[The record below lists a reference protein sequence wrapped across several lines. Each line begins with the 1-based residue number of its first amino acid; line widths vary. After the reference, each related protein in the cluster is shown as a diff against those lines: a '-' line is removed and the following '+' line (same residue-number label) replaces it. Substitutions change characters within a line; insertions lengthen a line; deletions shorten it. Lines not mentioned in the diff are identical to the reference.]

1 MRPSATQDEA
11 ADVPWPAVPDVLA
24 AYPVRQALPG
34 DGALYLDRPL
44 PFLCVHRRTSDA
56 AASRLVTGQA
66 AYLVALPSKEART
79 FADALYRAISSPF
92 DAGITVEV
100 WSAPAPPATEPSTAG
115 RPHFRLVAPKTPALA
130 EMLGALEKALREVEV
145 GGQAAQV
152 EHVEEAAPAP
162 PGLPPLFSEGD
173 GAPLPLI
180 GLEVGAVYRNA
191 KTGAFFPALFE
202 AVRRSLSEALK
213 KAFYRLVCTRTSLR
227 PAGPLALGPS
237 RLSEST
243 LDVDQRLAR
252 IDSAFKFL
260 LQITPVNTEA
270 AWETF
275 QQSGF
280 REEPAFRYRPLPI
293 DPEKLKRTLF
303 NVPVERVDDPS
314 LAWLFR
320 EKQEE
325 LDRKITMLRDR
336 GTRAFFF
343 GSLGL
348 FGEVEPD
355 LLRLAEEV
363 LAQLPEH
370 DYDYGDAR
378 HYGASAFA
386 EVAADEFAPYR
397 NQLTGF
403 PASAQIRDD
412 LPPGLMVSQ
421 GRLLIG
427 RRTRIPAPRVDA
439 LLQHEVGT
447 HMVTYFNGQAQPLRL
462 LAVGL
467 AGYEALQEGLAVL
480 AEFLVGGLQV
490 PRLRVVAAR
499 VVAAHDLT
507 EGATFCDVF
516 GRLHEGHH
524 FPPDT
529 AFSVT
534 MRTFRGGGIIK
545 DVIYLRGLHE
555 LMGYL
560 QRGGALE
567 PLFAGKMALHHLPM
581 FEELEARGL
590 LQPQPLRPLYL
601 DRPATPARL
610 DRIRGGLTLVDLIAK
625 RVEKA

>member
-1 MRPSATQDEA
+1 M
-11 ADVPWPAVPDVLA
+11 PDVLA
-24 AYPVRQALPG
+24 NHPVRQALPG
-34 DGALYLDRPL
+34 DGTLYLDRPL

-56 AASRLVTGQA
+56 VASRLVTGQA
-66 AYLVALPSKEART
+66 AYLVAAPSKEARGL
-79 FADALYRAISSPF
+79 AAALHHTTASSF
-92 DAGITVEV
+92 DAGVTMEV
-100 WSAPAPPATEPSTAG
+100 WSAPAADTSP
-115 RPHFRLVAPKTPALA
+115 RFRLFAPETSGLA
-130 EMLGALEKALREVEV
+130 ETLEAMEAALREIEIEGRTSEVERV
-145 GGQAAQV
+145 S
-152 EHVEEAAPAP
+152 EAAPAP
-162 PGLPPLFSEGD
+162 PGLPPLFPED
-173 GAPLPLI
+173 DEALHNLI
-180 GLEVGAVYRNA
+180 GLEVGAVYRDA
-191 KTGAFFPALFE
+191 ATGAFFPGLFE
-202 AVRRSLSEALK
+202 QLRRALSEALK
-213 KAFYRLVCTRTSLR
+213 KTFHHFACTRTSLR
-227 PAGPLALGPS
+227 PTGALALGPS
-237 RLSEST
+237 HLSET
-243 LDVDQRLAR
+243 IRDVDERLAR

-260 LQITPVNTEA
+260 LQITPVNTKA
-270 AWETF
+270 AWQAF

-280 REEPAFRYRPLPI
+280 REEPAFQYRPLPI
-293 DPEKLKRTLF
+293 NPEKLKRTLF
-303 NVPVERVDDPS
+303 NIPVERVEDPS

-386 EVAADEFAPYR
+386 EIAADEFAPYR
-397 NQLTGF
+397 NRLAGF
-403 PASAQIRDD
+403 PAAAQIRDD

-427 RRTRIPAPRVDA
+427 RETRIPSPRVDA

-462 LAVGL
+462 LAGGL
-467 AGYEALQEGLAVL
+467 AKYEALQEGLAVL

-490 PRLRVVAAR
+490 PRLRVLAAR
-499 VVAAHDLT
+499 VLAAHDLT
-507 EGATFCDVF
+507 EGASFCDVF
-516 GRLHEGHH
+516 ERLHEAHA
-524 FPPDT
+524 FPPDV
-529 AFSVT
+529 AFSIT

-560 QRGGALE
+560 QRGGALD
-567 PLFAGKMALHHLPM
+567 PLFVGKMALHHLPIL
-581 FEELEARGL
+581 EELRARDL
-590 LQPQPLRPLYL
+590 LQPVPLRPIYL
-601 DRPATPARL
+601 DRPTTAARL
-610 DRIRGGLTLVDLIAK
+610 DRVRSGLTLVDLIAR